1 MFIRQVKK
9 QRSQDSKIFYQ
20 YCLVQASRVEGKV
33 KQRII
38 LYLGSDPLLMDA
50 TNRKTVLEMLKA
62 KIFKQASLFPENP
75 DPALVQLA
83 EGLFEKYLIKY
94 DDDLEQGA
102 SIPPAPE
109 TAEMHQVNIKNMEVK
124 EVRSFGA
131 EHLCSQVIEKLQLR
145 ACLKEVGFKPKQT
158 DKALIA
164 IAARA
169 IFSSSEHKTAQSLAM
184 NSNLTDCFNYQDT
197 ISHKQLYRIADKLFE
212 HKDTID
218 SFLYKRITDL
228 FGLEDRL
235 VIFDISN
242 TYFETSKK
250 KSTLAKYGRS
260 KEKRYDCPL
269 VVFTGVINPQGFLR
283 HSRIYEGNKADP
295 DTMKDMLK
303 DLNKHSDPRHSKTV
317 VLDAGIASEEN
328 LELILEKGYQHVC
341 VSRKRLKTFSLK
353 DQLVTQETT
362 AKQENVKLSVFHPKD
377 HNDTWT
383 YVQSDAKKK
392 KETSMTQK
400 LTQRFEEELE
410 AIDNALSKKGGTK
423 KLEKVWERIG
433 RVKERHPRAS
443 GQYKVEVDHNNQ
455 GTATKLRWKRK
466 ESPVRKEKEKGVYF
480 IRTSYK
486 DVNEKELWDIY
497 NTIREVEST
506 FRCLKSDLQI
516 RPVHHQKDQRV
527 EAHIYLTLLAYQLVN
542 TIRHMLKAQGI
553 NYDWANI
560 RRIMATHTV
569 QTIELPTDTKTIHLR
584 KPSKP
589 IEEVQQ
595 IYHAT
600 GCTETQKATKKY
612 VVYH

>member
-20 YCLVQASRVEGKV
+20 YSLVQASRVEGKV

-83 EGLFEKYLIKY
+83 EALFEKYQIKY
-94 DDDLEQGA
+94 GDDLEQGA

-145 ACLKEVGFKPKQT
+145 TCLKDVGFKPKQT

-164 IAARA
+164 IVARA
-169 IFSSSEHKTAQSLAM
+169 IFSSSEHKTAQSMAM

-242 TYFETSKK
+242 SYFETSKK

-283 HSRIYEGNKADP
+283 HSRIYEGNKADS
-295 DTMKDMLK
+295 DTMEDMLK
-303 DLNKHSDPRHSKTV
+303 DLNKHSDPSHSKTV

-328 LELILEKGYQHVC
+328 LELILEKGYQYVC

-353 DQLVTQETT
+353 NQLITQETT

-377 HNDTWT
+377 YNDTWM
-383 YVQSDAKKK
+383 YVQSDAKQK

-400 LTQRFEEELE
+400 LTQRFEQELE

-433 RVKERHPRAS
+433 RVKERNPRAS

-466 ESPVRKEKEKGVYF
+466 ESPVRKGKEKGVYF

-553 NYDWANI
+553 HHDWANI

-569 QTIELPTDTKTIHLR
+569 QTIELPTDSKTIHLR
-584 KPSKP
+584 KSSKP